1 MKKILVLTLVAFL
14 FGPATYAA
22 KEKSNSAVNFIP
34 EVQIINVINQLKESN
49 QPLCETLTLRIE
61 RGVRQVADLWRESDG
76 SPKEFTG
83 FCKTSFIADSAQ
95 LSILFHTLER
105 NFETLTGYLHK
116 INVLLMKPLHLEGD
130 PITPVDMMFGAYN
143 VSAHQNADMFET
155 KIAFLTALNFPFY
168 SLEEK
173 TRLGETWSR
182 KEWAYAR
189 MGDRFTTRIP
199 AMLQQQSSRAFTASE
214 AYISN
219 YNIYMGRLRN
229 ANGEQPF
236 PDGMRLITHWGLRD
250 ELRSQYADRQNGL
263 ERQRM
268 IYQIMERII
277 DKSIPQ
283 EVINSDQYTW
293 NPVSNTVFDGG
304 GREVRAS
311 QEPDTRYEM
320 FLGNIHAMKSFDAYS
335 PRYPTQMQRAFSS
348 EMEIPQ
354 EDVVS
359 LFRNILSSPL
369 TKEVATF
376 ISQRL
381 GRPLEPHD
389 IWYAGFRSSGGIPE
403 DDLTTIT
410 QQKFPNAQALE
421 DSIPNMLIQLGW
433 EPERA
438 RKIASLIV
446 VEGSR
451 GAGHA
456 WGALMSNEPARLRTR
471 IGAGGMD
478 YKGFNIGIHELGH
491 NVEQTITMNDIDFY
505 SLTRVP
511 NTAFTEAVA
520 FLFQR
525 KDLELIGLENTNPE
539 QEHYLA
545 LSKFWSCFEIMGV
558 SLVDIQVWEWI
569 YENPNATAAQ
579 LRDAVMRISKE
590 VWNTYYA
597 DIFGVRDQT
606 ILSIYS
612 HMIRRPLYLSNYPI
626 GHVIDFQVGQ
636 YVEGKNMAN
645 QIDRMLKQ
653 GSIVPQIWMQGAV
666 GSRISEQ
673 PLLDAV
679 KEALGALR
687 GHVVERVLYRE

>member
-1 MKKILVLTLVAFL
+1 MRKILFLALSAFL
-14 FGPATYAA
+14 FGTVVYAA
-22 KEKSNSAVNFIP
+22 EMQNNDMANFIP
-34 EVQIINVINQLKESN
+34 EAQIVSVINQLKESN

-76 SPKEFTG
+76 SPEEFAN
-83 FCKTSFIADSAQ
+83 FCKTSFIADPSQ
-95 LSILFHTLER
+95 LSMLFDTLER
-105 NFETLTGYLHK
+105 NFEILTGYLHR
-116 INVLLMKPLHLEGD
+116 INVLLMKPLHLEGP

-143 VSAHQNADMFET
+143 VSAHQNADMFAT

-173 TRLGETWSR
+173 TRLGETWTR

-199 AMLQQQSSRAFTASE
+199 AALQQESSRAFTASE

-219 YNIYMGRLRN
+219 YNIYMGRLQN
-229 ANGEQPF
+229 ANGEQLF

-250 ELRSQYADRQNGL
+250 ELRSQYADTEKGL

-283 EVINSDQYTW
+283 EVINSDKYTW
-293 NPVSNTVFDGG
+293 NPISNTVFDE
-304 GREVRAS
+304 GREIRFS

-320 FLGNIHAMKSFDAYS
+320 FLGNIRAMKDFDAYS
-335 PRYPTQMQRAFSS
+335 PRYPTQMQRAFSGG
-348 EMEIPQ
+348 MEIPQ
-354 EDVVS
+354 EDIES

-381 GRPLEPHD
+381 GRLLEPHD
-389 IWYAGFRSSGGIPE
+389 IWYTGFRSSGGIPE
-403 DDLTTIT
+403 DDLTAIT
-410 QQKFPNAQALE
+410 QRKFPNAQALE

-438 RKIASLIV
+438 HRIASLIV

-456 WGALMSNEPARLRTR
+456 WGAAMRDEPARLRTR
-471 IGAGGMD
+471 IGADGMD

-511 NTAFTEAVA
+511 NTAFTEAIA

-539 QEHYLA
+539 EEHYLA

-626 GHVIDFQVGQ
+626 GHVIDFQIGQ
-636 YVEGKNMAN
+636 YVKGKNMADE
-645 QIDRMLKQ
+645 IDRMLKQ

-673 PLLDAV
+673 PLLEAV
-679 KEALGALR
+679 EKALR
-687 GHVVERVLYRE
+687 ALR

>member
-1 MKKILVLTLVAFL
+1 MRKILFLALSAFL
-14 FGPATYAA
+14 FGTVVYAA
-22 KEKSNSAVNFIP
+22 EMQNNDMANFIP
-34 EVQIINVINQLKESN
+34 EAQIVSVINQLKESN

-76 SPKEFTG
+76 SPEEFAN
-83 FCKTSFIADSAQ
+83 FCKTSFIADPAQ
-95 LSILFHTLER
+95 LSMLFDTLER
-105 NFETLTGYLHK
+105 NFEILTGYLHR
-116 INVLLMKPLHLEGD
+116 INVLLMRPLHLEGP

-143 VSAHQNADMFET
+143 VSAHQNADMFAT

-173 TRLGETWSR
+173 TRLGETWTR

-199 AMLQQQSSRAFTASE
+199 AALQQESSRAFTASE

-229 ANGEQPF
+229 ANGEQLF

-250 ELRSQYADRQNGL
+250 ELRSQYADTEKGL

-283 EVINSDQYTW
+283 EVINSDKYTW
-293 NPVSNTVFDGG
+293 NPISNTVFDE
-304 GREVRAS
+304 GREIRFS

-320 FLGNIHAMKSFDAYS
+320 FLGNIRAMMNFDAYS
-335 PRYPTQMQRAFSS
+335 PRYPTQMQRAFSGG
-348 EMEIPQ
+348 MEIPQ
-354 EDVVS
+354 EDIES

-389 IWYAGFRSSGGIPE
+389 IWYTGFRSSGGIPE
-403 DDLTTIT
+403 DDLTAIT
-410 QQKFPNAQALE
+410 QRKFPNAQALE

-438 RKIASLIV
+438 RRIASLIV

-456 WGALMSNEPARLRTR
+456 WGAAMRDEPARLRTR
-471 IGAGGMD
+471 IGADGMD

-511 NTAFTEAVA
+511 NTAFTEAIA

-525 KDLELIGLENTNPE
+525 KDLELIGLENINPE
-539 QEHYLA
+539 EEHYLA

-626 GHVIDFQVGQ
+626 GHVIDFQIGQ
-636 YVEGKNMAN
+636 YVEGKNMADE
-645 QIDRMLKQ
+645 IDRMLKQ

-673 PLLDAV
+673 PLLEAV
-679 KEALGALR
+679 EKALR
-687 GHVVERVLYRE
+687 VLR